1 MRSGKISPA
10 ATAAYLMFF
19 AALTLLL
26 ALGNWQWRRG
36 ADKAAVEA
44 QLARADSITL
54 AHAPADWRAVE
65 WRRARLRGSWV
76 TGADFLL
83 ANRVHRGRVGFEVF
97 SAYRLAGDGAVL
109 LINRGWIDA
118 AKVATVDD
126 GVGDRVGDGVDATV
140 ESPATVGAN
149 TVIHGRL
156 YRPQKGFTIGPAHDP
171 AGARPGGLP
180 VFQHFAPAA
189 FSAVFGGEVQPAAL
203 ALDAE
208 HPAAFTVIWQPATV
222 PAARHYGYAV
232 QWWALAV
239 TLLAFGI
246 IWRARGRRRDGE
258 APAPSPST
266 PPSPASPP
274 SPSPSTRCTA
284 AV

>member
-1 MRSGKISPA
+1 M
-10 ATAAYLMFF
+10 LF
-19 AALTLLL
+19 AALVLLL

-65 WRRARLRGSWV
+65 WRRARLTGAWV

-97 SAYRLAGDGAVL
+97 SAYRLVGDGATL
-109 LINRGWIDA
+109 LINRGWVA
-118 AKVATVDD
+118 ADEIATGAVDGDATVD
-126 GVGDRVGDGVDATV
+126 
-140 ESPATVGAN
+140 AN
-149 TVIHGRL
+149 TVTGRL

-171 AGARPGGLP
+171 AAAQPGGLP
-180 VFQHFAPAA
+180 VFQYFAPAA
-189 FSAVFGGEVQPAAL
+189 FSAVFGGEVQPVAL
-203 ALDAE
+203 ALDADQ
-208 HPAAFTVIWQPATV
+208 PAAFTVIWQPATV

-232 QWWALAV
+232 QWWALAT
-239 TLLAFGI
+239 TLLVFGI
-246 IWRARGRRRDGE
+246 IWRTRGRRDGE

-266 PPSPASPP
+266 PPSPPP
-274 SPSPSTRCTA
+274 LNDARG
-284 AV
+284 

>member
-1 MRSGKISPA
+1 MRGGKISPTA
-10 ATAAYLMFF
+10 LAAYLMFF

-65 WRRARLRGSWV
+65 WRRARLEGAWV
-76 TGADFLL
+76 AGADFLL

-97 SAYRLAGDGAVL
+97 SAYRLAGDGGGDGDGGATL
-109 LINRGWIDA
+109 LINRGWVSADA
-118 AKVATVDD
+118 LAAGVA
-126 GVGDRVGDGVDATV
+126 VDAEAADAMV
-140 ESPATVGAN
+140 Q
-149 TVIHGRL
+149 GRL

-180 VFQHFAPAA
+180 VFQYFAPAA

-232 QWWALAV
+232 QWWALAA

-246 IWRARGRRRDGE
+246 IWRARGRRDGE

-266 PPSPASPP
+266 PPSPPP
-274 SPSPSTRCTA
+274 LNDARG
-284 AV
+284 

>member
-1 MRSGKISPA
+1 MRGGKISPA
-10 ATAAYLMFF
+10 ATVAYLMFF
-19 AALTLLL
+19 AALVLLL

-44 QLARADSITL
+44 QLAHADSITL

-65 WRRARLRGSWV
+65 WRRARLTGAWV

-97 SAYRLAGDGAVL
+97 SAYRLAGDGGGDGGDAL

-118 AKVATVDD
+118 DALDAGVA
-126 GVGDRVGDGVDATV
+126 VDAAAV
-140 ESPATVGAN
+140 N
-149 TVIHGRL
+149 TEVQGRL

-171 AGARPGGLP
+171 TGARPGGLP
-180 VFQHFAPAA
+180 VFQYFAPAA

-203 ALDAE
+203 ALDADQ
-208 HPAAFTVIWQPATV
+208 PAAFTVIWQPATV

-232 QWWALAV
+232 QWWALAT
-239 TLLAFGI
+239 TLLVFGI

-258 APAPSPST
+258 APAPSPS
-266 PPSPASPP
+266 PPPLNDA
-274 SPSPSTRCTA
+274 RG
-284 AV
+284 

>member
-1 MRSGKISPA
+1 MRGGKISP
-10 ATAAYLMFF
+10 TVLAAYLMFF
-19 AALTLLL
+19 AALALLL

-54 AHAPADWRAVE
+54 ARAPADWRAVE

-83 ANRVHRGRVGFEVF
+83 ANRVYRGRVGFEVF

-109 LINRGWIDA
+109 LINRGWVDA
-118 AKVATVDD
+118 ADVATVDD
-126 GVGDRVGDGVDATV
+126 GVGYGDHAGVAVDAAAADAMV
-140 ESPATVGAN
+140 Q
-149 TVIHGRL
+149 GRL

-171 AGARPGGLP
+171 TGARSGGLP
-180 VFQHFAPAA
+180 VFQYFAPAA

-203 ALDAE
+203 ALDADQ
-208 HPAAFTVIWQPATV
+208 PAAFTVIWQPATV

-232 QWWALAV
+232 QWWALAT
-239 TLLAFGI
+239 TLLVFGI

-258 APAPSPST
+258 APAPSP
-266 PPSPASPP
+266 PPLN
-274 SPSPSTRCTA
+274 RLRG
-284 AV
+284 